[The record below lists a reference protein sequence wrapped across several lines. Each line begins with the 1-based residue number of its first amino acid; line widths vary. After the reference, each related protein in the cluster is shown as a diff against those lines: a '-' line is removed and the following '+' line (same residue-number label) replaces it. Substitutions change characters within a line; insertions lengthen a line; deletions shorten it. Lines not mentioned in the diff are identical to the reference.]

1 MPKETQVK
9 KEESKLTKEQIN
21 FAQAL
26 SYMKTAKLILRD
38 LEKNNKDAAFFQKYS
53 KADIT
58 KWLSS
63 PQQNEKQLR
72 NASIYLYNAS
82 SHYRRLI
89 NYFAKMAIFAYIVV
103 PYKLDTENVDIEKFK
118 KSYKKILDKL
128 DTMNIKHEFLKIMTT
143 IFRED
148 IFYGYEY
155 STKDSYFIKKLPPDH
170 CTISSTEDGVYNFAF
185 DFSYFKTRKDKLE
198 AWGEEFQEKFRI
210 YETNTVT
217 YKWQELDSSKTI
229 CIKLNED
236 IEYPI
241 APFVGLLPM
250 IYDIEDYKML
260 TKAKEE
266 IGNYKMLSLKI
277 PLDDEGNYKFDY
289 DEAVK
294 FYNMMGGVLPDN
306 IGLALTPL
314 EIDEH
319 SFEKAG
325 TASNINSV
333 ADAETSFYNAS
344 GVPQL
349 LFNSEKSSSVTI
361 NSSIKTDED
370 MVYAVFR
377 QLERWINRK
386 LKLES
391 GIYKFKIQLLD
402 TTIYSRKEFI
412 EQLLKVGQYGMPI
425 INLLC
430 SCLGYSPSDTSAMA
444 FLENEVLQYHFKLVP
459 LKSSH
464 TQNGSEDSDVGRDKV
479 NDEDISDQG
488 ERSRDLDNRKTE

>member
-1 MPKETQVK
+1 MPKETQQK
-9 KEESKLTKEQIN
+9 QEDSKLTKEQIN
-21 FAQAL
+21 FSQAL

-38 LEKNNKDAAFFQKYS
+38 LEKANKSTAFFQKYS
-53 KADIT
+53 KEDIT

-63 PQQNEKQLR
+63 PEQNEKQLR

-103 PYKLDTENVDIEKFK
+103 PYKLDTDNVDIDKFK

-148 IFYGYEY
+148 VFYGYEY
-155 STKDSYFIKKLPPDH
+155 STKDSYFIKKLPPDY

-210 YETNTVT
+210 YETNTAT

-277 PLDDEGNYKFDY
+277 PIDDEGNYKFDY

-294 FYNMMGGVLPDN
+294 FYNMMGAVLPEN

-325 TASNINSV
+325 AV
-333 ADAETSFYNAS
+333 ANVNNVANAETNFWSAG
-344 GVPQL
+344 GVSEL
-349 LFNSEKSSSVTI
+349 LFNSQKSSSATI
-361 NSSIKTDED
+361 GNSIKADEEI
-370 MVYAVFR
+370 VYAVFR

-391 GIYKFKIQLLD
+391 GIYKFKLQFID

-425 INLLC
+425 INALC
-430 SCLGYSPSDTSAMA
+430 SCLGYSPADTSSMA
-444 FLENEVLQYHFKLVP
+444 FLENEVLKYHFKLIP
-459 LKSSH
+459 LQSSH
-464 TQNGSEDSDVGRDKV
+464 TQGTNSEGGAPKVDDDQLSDAGVATRE
-479 NDEDISDQG
+479 N
-488 ERSRDLDNRKTE
+488 DNRVVE

>member
-1 MPKETQVK
+1 MPENNKQEPN
-9 KEESKLTKEQIN
+9 LTKEQVN
-21 FAQAL
+21 FANAL

-38 LEKNNKDAAFFQKYS
+38 LEKSNKATAFFQKYS
-53 KADIT
+53 KEDIT

-63 PQQNEKQLR
+63 PEQNEKQLR

-89 NYFAKMAIFAYIVV
+89 NYFAKMATFSYIVV
-103 PYKLDTENVDIEKFK
+103 PYKLDTDNVDIIKFK
-118 KSYKKILDKL
+118 KSYKNSIDKL
-128 DTMNIKHEFLKIMTT
+128 ETMNLLHELLKVMTT

-155 STKDSYFIKKLPPDH
+155 STKDSYFLKKLPPDY

-185 DFSYFKTRKDKLE
+185 DFSYFKTRKGKLE
-198 AWGEEFQEKFRI
+198 SWGSEFQEKYKI
-210 YETNTVT
+210 YESNTST
-217 YKWQELDSSKTI
+217 YKWQELDSKRTM

-277 PLDDEGNYKFDY
+277 PIDGEGNYGFDY

-294 FYNMMGGVLPDN
+294 FYNMMGSVLPEN
-306 IGLALTPL
+306 IGLTLTPL
-314 EIDEH
+314 EIGEH
-319 SFEKAG
+319 TFEKAG
-325 TASNINSV
+325 TASNINTV

-370 MVYAVFR
+370 MVYAVLR

-386 LKLES
+386 LKQES
-391 GIYKFKIQLLD
+391 GTYKFHIKFLD
-402 TTIYSRKEFI
+402 VTVYSRKEFI
-412 EQLLKVGQYGMPI
+412 EQLLKVGQFGMPV
-425 INLLC
+425 INAIC
-430 SCLGYSPSDTSAMA
+430 ACLNYSPSDTNAMA
-444 FLENEVLQYHFKLVP
+444 FLENEVLKYHYKLIP
-459 LKSSH
+459 LQSSH
-464 TQNGSEDSDVGRDKV
+464 TQSGNGEAGRGKVG
-479 NDEDISDQG
+479 DEEISDQG